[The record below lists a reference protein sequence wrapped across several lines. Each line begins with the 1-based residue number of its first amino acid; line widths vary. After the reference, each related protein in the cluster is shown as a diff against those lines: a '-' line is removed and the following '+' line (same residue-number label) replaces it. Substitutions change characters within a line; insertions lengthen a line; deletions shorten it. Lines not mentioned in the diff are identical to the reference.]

1 MPGLRVV
8 VVRSARML
16 GALLAVGAAVV
27 CLVGAFRQ
35 WADGLVTQDDVY
47 ERLTEKRDSWESR
60 FVERPDSLAPNVR
73 PGKGSSGEIA
83 VQIRR
88 GRAGRWEFSTVYR
101 LRLRASDPLTEQL
114 RKYPPGIGSVVDV
127 LPGGFETSRN
137 SRLFGGSGDGHPS
150 WCTLTQRPGS
160 PWVTVSAEH
169 TDARSRPAADVLLT
183 LSLSGPLTDDEGH
196 TVSWAAGSWSWSL
209 RTPAGWYLRLVGRP
223 DVQTDHSVA
232 FRDITAAHAAV
243 LLSGS
248 AQPFYADPPDADS
261 YGARPADGKAL
272 ITAAVLLTAA
282 ATALY
287 SSALMST
294 GPGRRRAL
302 LWTARLALAPL
313 VGTALALLLWFSST
327 GLWEGPSW
335 LYTARQSEAAF
346 LPLEGPPAEFLLQG
360 TLLALGLFTLPL
372 LIAYA
377 LYGPRRPGAPALRPP
392 LLLALPAAA
401 LPLTTVVMGGGRWLR
416 PGLACLA
423 AASAVAA
430 LVGLALRLW
439 PAGSPLHRWA
449 GPAAVVTGAT
459 AAAAVC
465 LQALPAS
472 LLLDTERPYDPA
484 LLYSPGAVLGSGP
497 LTYLL
502 LVPWAG
508 LLLLLLRR
516 LVRPVARLPRG
527 TLIGLVPLLITV
539 LLPWWAAPPDD
550 TPYGGGPF
558 PAVLIRLVGETPGA
572 GVTLGV
578 RVLAPALQLCWLVAA
593 VALIAHMSNC
603 GRSRGRWAPSART
616 SGAALLLL
624 AAAAPVV
631 GDPESQLPHATTAG
645 ALLAAWGGTR
655 LLLPR
660 GRRARAE
667 RLHALS
673 GAAHTRLT
681 HSLARSLLYAEGR
694 HRFLSASRGNLGDA
708 SVRPEEWER
717 TWRSLRDPTAADAA
731 RETARLR
738 SVALGGSGGWPA
750 WSNGVAA
757 AAASA
762 VLTLPWSAWPAW
774 RGRGYSGLLEV
785 VTVAGG
791 TTCVWLAHGFV
802 YGYLYPWIRGSGPV
816 AKAGRLWAAM
826 APVQL
831 LLLWPRLR
839 LPLDQAALTVFL
851 LLAQTAVLA
860 LGLAL
865 YWEVRLVHRADLLW
879 GHVRNFR
886 RLSSLAAPVS
896 TVLVA
901 AVTAAVTVLAT
912 AWADQLTT
920 PQTPPR
926 PAPSA
931 TATTQP

>member
-1 MPGLRVV
+1 MPGVRVL
-8 VVRSARML
+8 VVRRVRIL

-35 WADGLVTQDDVY
+35 WTDGLQAQGLTY
-47 ERLTEKRDSWESR
+47 ERLTEKHVIKDTQLIEG
-60 FVERPDSLAPNVR
+60 PDDVARSR
-73 PGKGSSGEIA
+73 PGQGSSGEIA
-83 VQIRR
+83 VRIRR
-88 GRAGRWEFSTVYR
+88 GRAGGWELSTVYR
-101 LRLRASDPLTEQL
+101 LRLRASDPLTERL
-114 RKYPPGIGSVVDV
+114 RKSPPGIATVVDV
-127 LPGGFETSRN
+127 LPGGFETSHN
-137 SRLFGGSGDGHPS
+137 SKLFSGSGNGHPL
-150 WCTLTQRPGS
+150 WCTVTQRPGS
-160 PWVTVSAEH
+160 AWVTVSAERTEARSGPAEDVFLVLALSSPM
-169 TDARSRPAADVLLT
+169 TDAD
-183 LSLSGPLTDDEGH
+183 GH
-196 TVSWAAGSWSWSL
+196 KVSWPGGSWSWSL
-209 RTPAGWYLRLVGRP
+209 RTPAGWAVRVLGRP
-223 DVQTDHSVA
+223 DEQTDHSVV
-232 FRDITAAHAAV
+232 FRDVTTAGTGV
-243 LLSGS
+243 ILSGS
-248 AQPFYADPPDADS
+248 TDADPAAPPGADPF
-261 YGARPADGKAL
+261 GPVPADGKAL
-272 ITAAVLLTAA
+272 ITAAALLTAA
-282 ATALY
+282 VATLY
-287 SSALMST
+287 GGARAST
-294 GPGRRRAL
+294 GPARGRAL
-302 LWTARLALAPL
+302 LWTAGLTLLPLCGTVLAL
-313 VGTALALLLWFSST
+313 VFWFSST
-327 GLWEGPSW
+327 GLWTGPYW
-335 LYTARQSEAAF
+335 LRAARQYSTTAMMYD
-346 LPLEGPPAEFLLQG
+346 GPPGQMLLQG
-360 TLLALGLFTLPL
+360 ALLALGLFTLPL
-372 LIAYA
+372 LVAYA
-377 LYGPRRPGAPALRPP
+377 LYGPRRPGAPMLRPP

-401 LPLTTVVMGGGRWLR
+401 LPLTSVVTGGSRWVR
-416 PGLACLA
+416 PGLVALG

-430 LVGLALRLW
+430 LVHLALRVW
-439 PAGSPLHRWA
+439 PGSPLRRWA

-465 LQALPAS
+465 LQSLPAS
-472 LLLDTERPYDPA
+472 LVLNTTRSYDSA
-484 LLYSPGAVLGSGP
+484 VLYSFGAILGSGP

-502 LVPWAG
+502 LVPSAG
-508 LLLLLLRR
+508 LLVLLLHMF
-516 LVRPVARLPRG
+516 VPPVARLPRG
-527 TLIGLVPLLITV
+527 ALIGSVPLLITV
-539 LLPWWAAPPDD
+539 LLPWWVTRPDGM
-550 TPYGGGPF
+550 PYGAGLF
-558 PAVLIRLVGETPGA
+558 PAILSRLTGGAPGA
-572 GVTLGV
+572 DVTLGV
-578 RVLAPALQLCWLVAA
+578 RVLAPALQLSWLVAT

-603 GRSRGRWAPSART
+603 GRRAGRWAPSARA

-655 LLLPR
+655 LLLPES
-660 GRRARAE
+660 RRARAE

-694 HRFLSASRGNLGDA
+694 HRFLTASRGTLADA
-708 SVRPEEWER
+708 SVRPEDWER
-717 TWRSLRDPTAADAA
+717 TWRSLRDPTEADAA

-757 AAASA
+757 AVASA
-762 VLTLPWSAWPAW
+762 VLTLPWTAWPAW
-774 RGRGYSGLLEV
+774 QGRGYSGLLEV

-839 LPLDQAALTVFL
+839 LPLDQAVLTVFL

-860 LGLAL
+860 LGLGL

-931 TATTQP
+931 TATAQP